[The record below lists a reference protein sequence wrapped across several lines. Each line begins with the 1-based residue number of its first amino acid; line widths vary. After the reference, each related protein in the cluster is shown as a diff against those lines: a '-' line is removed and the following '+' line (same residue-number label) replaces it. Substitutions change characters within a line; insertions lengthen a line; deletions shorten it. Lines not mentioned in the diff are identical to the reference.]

1 MVRGFFYRNDLRARY
16 GSGPCVLRG
25 EYGRTRRL
33 PAVDFV
39 RQTGRQGQCTH
50 FFIVSGRSRAPG
62 SDQTQAENEGEF
74 FELLKMFLFFKLE
87 FFFLKRKS

>member
-1 MVRGFFYRNDLRARY
+1 MVRGFYRKDLRARY
-16 GSGPCVLRG
+16 ESGPCVLRG

-33 PAVDFV
+33 PAVDFI

-62 SDQTQAENEGEF
+62 SDQTQVENEGEF
-74 FELLKMFLFFKLE
+74 
-87 FFFLKRKS
+87 